1 MLALNEE
8 KLSKNC
14 MCTILIELGADVN
27 LYTKKIYNEQEIQ
40 ERIDNLSLNPKHRDK
55 IEYYED
61 AMRKATY
68 VDYDELFEKEMWR
81 ILVPEEVS
89 QKIVAVNID
98 RMSDSTLKAMCKDLR
113 FPLENYKKGLMDF
126 DYDTLRS
133 DVIKIKYLV

>member
-1 MLALNEE
+1 
-8 KLSKNC
+8 
-14 MCTILIELGADVN
+14 MCNILIELGADVN
-27 LYTKKIYNEQEIQ
+27 LYTKRIYNEQEIQ

-55 IEYYED
+55 IAYYES

-81 ILVPEEVS
+81 ILVPDEVS
-89 QKIVAVNID
+89 KKIVAVNVD
-98 RMSDSTLKAMCKDLR
+98 RMSDETLKSLCRDLK
-113 FPLENYKKGLMDF
+113 FPLDKYRTGLKGL